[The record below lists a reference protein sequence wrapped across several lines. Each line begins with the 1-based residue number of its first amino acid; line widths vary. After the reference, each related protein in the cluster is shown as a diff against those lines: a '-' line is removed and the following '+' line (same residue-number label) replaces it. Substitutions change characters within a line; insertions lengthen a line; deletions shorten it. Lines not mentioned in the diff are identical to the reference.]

1 MVKPTNASVEPYR
14 LIYRVR
20 HKHLTVFKILK
31 SECPQCAASI
41 LTVTIYS
48 DVWSLVEMERW
59 SVHHRIAAVELVIA
73 TESITDCAVSAN
85 SYKDMMLLAVL
96 WVSKLCQE
104 GLVKES
110 KPQGRTCSARTP
122 YDLTMWSQ

>member
-41 LTVTIYS
+41 LTFTIYS
-48 DVWSLVEMERW
+48 DVWGLVEMERW
-59 SVHHRIAAVELVIA
+59 SVHHRIAAVELVIT
-73 TESITDCAVSAN
+73 TESVTV
-85 SYKDMMLLAVL
+85 
-96 WVSKLCQE
+96 
-104 GLVKES
+104 
-110 KPQGRTCSARTP
+110 TP
-122 YDLTMWSQ
+122 RGFRQQFQRHDAPGSIVGIEIVPRRISERE